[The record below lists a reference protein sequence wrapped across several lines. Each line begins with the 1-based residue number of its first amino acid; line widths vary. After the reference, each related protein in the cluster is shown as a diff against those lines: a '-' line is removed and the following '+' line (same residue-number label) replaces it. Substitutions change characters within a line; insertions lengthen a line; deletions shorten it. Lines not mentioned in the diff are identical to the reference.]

1 MAGLSL
7 IYVAILLAGEGR
19 LASADFSGL
28 VIHQIEISASD
39 NIAMQKGKITQT
51 ASTGCDSCRLELN
64 ELLAATT
71 RGKPADAGLMARFR
85 PVANLEAGGIFGHL
99 ASIHSPPERFLNS
112 AARLLRVAHRHGHLE
127 AFYRLYFRLVI
138 DRFVLNQGE
147 GHLLLPLGEG
157 PSILGTACVQMLDEA
172 LRKSALPADRLVT
185 IHTGLGG
192 LEGVARNNV
201 VEVVAAVRGMGVRM
215 AAGTLHCPCSED
227 LLWAEQAPE
236 FVMIEEGVLDIFEP
250 NILQVSRLGELIR
263 QQAASGRRIVATEVD
278 SLVLLKALQGMGV
291 GLMSGHFIGKPV
303 AVPTRTISAAAHKF
317 IAEKVSGQVE
327 PSPRGGHVLEKLL
340 QGIPPVAPD
349 VLADE
354 VFHLFERTPDL
365 RAVAVVK
372 QDTPI
377 GLITRYD
384 MIDNMA
390 RPYRHELYGR
400 KPCRRFMDEDP
411 LIVEMRL
418 PLSELSEIL
427 VRTHPRHLIS
437 GFIITDDGHYL
448 GIGSVQ
454 DLVREVTMM
463 QMEAAKYANPLTQ
476 LPGNVPI
483 SQHIDN
489 LLAAR
494 EPFIIAYCDLDH
506 FKPFNDVYGYARG
519 DDVIRLT
526 ARVLAEV
533 CDPEIDFIGHIG
545 GDDFV
550 LVLRSDDWQ
559 ARCEHGLRLFGE
571 EVLGFFSRDD
581 IERGGYVTENRKGNM
596 EFHALTSLSIGVVEA
611 SPGTFRSHLEISVVA
626 AEVKK
631 KAKGIKGNSLYANRR
646 VY

>member
-1 MAGLSL
+1 M
-7 IYVAILLAGEGR
+7 
-19 LASADFSGL
+19 
-28 VIHQIEISASD
+28 H
-39 NIAMQKGKITQT
+39 KGKT
-51 ASTGCDSCRLELN
+51 AQAIPTGCDSCQQELD
-64 ELLAATT
+64 ELLAATA
-71 RGKPADAGLMARFR
+71 RSKHADGGLTARFR

-99 ASIHSPPERFLNS
+99 ASIHCPPERFLNS
-112 AARLLRVAHRHGHLE
+112 AARLLRVARRQGRLDE
-127 AFYRLYFRLVI
+127 FYRLYFRLVL
-138 DRFVLNQGE
+138 DQFVLNQGD
-147 GHLLLPLGEG
+147 GCLLLPLGEG
-157 PSILGTACVQMLDEA
+157 PTILGTACSEMLVQA
-172 LRKSALPADRLVT
+172 LHKSTLSVDQLVT
-185 IHTGLGG
+185 IHAGLDG
-192 LEGVARNNV
+192 LEGVAQENAV
-201 VEVVAAVRGMGVRM
+201 GVVAAMRGMGVRV
-215 AAGTLHCPCSED
+215 AAGTLHCPRSER
-227 LLWAEQAPE
+227 LLWTAQAPE
-236 FVMIEEGVLDIFEP
+236 FVMIEEGVLDVFEP
-250 NILQVSRLGELIR
+250 NILQVSRLGELIH
-263 QQAASGRRIVATEVD
+263 QQASAGRRIVATEVD
-278 SLVLLKALQGMGV
+278 SLALLKVLQGIGV
-291 GLMSGHFIGKPV
+291 SLVSGHFIGKPV

-317 IAEKVSGQVE
+317 IAEKVSGHAEQ
-327 PSPRGGHVLEKLL
+327 PTQGGHILEKML

-349 VLADE
+349 VMADE
-354 VFHLFERTPDL
+354 VFSIFERNQDL
-365 RAVAVVK
+365 RAIAVVK

-377 GLITRYD
+377 GLIARYD

-400 KPCRRFMDEDP
+400 KPCTRFMDEDP

-427 VRTHPRHLIS
+427 VRANPRHLIS
-437 GFIITDDGHYL
+437 GFIITDGGHYL

-454 DLVREVTMM
+454 DLVREVTAM
-463 QMEAAKYANPLTQ
+463 QMEAAKYANPLSQ

-483 SQHIDN
+483 NQHIDN

-526 ARVLAEV
+526 ARVLAEA
-533 CDPEIDFIGHIG
+533 CDPEKDFIGHIG

-550 LVLRSDDWQ
+550 LVLRSEDWHD
-559 ARCEHGLRLFGE
+559 RCERVLRLFGE
-571 EVLGFFSRDD
+571 EILGFFSRDD

-611 SPGTFRSHLEISVVA
+611 SPGVFRSHLEISVVA

-631 KAKGIKGNSLYANRR
+631 KAKGIKGNSLCVNRR